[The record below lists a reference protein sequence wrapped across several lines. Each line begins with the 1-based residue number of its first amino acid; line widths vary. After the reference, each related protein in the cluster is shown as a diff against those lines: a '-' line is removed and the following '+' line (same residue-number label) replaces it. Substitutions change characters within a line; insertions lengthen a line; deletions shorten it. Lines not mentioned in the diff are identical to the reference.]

1 MSNNSNASSGV
12 SVFTLLGVLFIGLKL
27 TKVIEWSWWW
37 VTVPFWGGLG
47 LIIAISL
54 FVFILTFI
62 IAILERK

>member
-1 MSNNSNASSGV
+1 MNNNSNGGI
-12 SVFTLLGVLFIGLKL
+12 SVFTILGILFIGLKL
-27 TKVIEWSWWW
+27 GKVIDWSWWW

-54 FVFILTFI
+54 YVFILTFI